1 MFGHGTSA
9 LLAAILV
16 GSFLVRFKLVGR
28 EVQHQKTPTI
38 TESKF
43 LVNFQ
48 QVMFSRNVDD
58 MQTCKSV
65 TNL

>member
-1 MFGHGTSA
+1 MLGHGTSA

-16 GSFLVRFKLVGR
+16 GSFLVRSELS
-28 EVQHQKTPTI
+28 EVQTSDI
-38 TESKF
+38 TKYKF

-48 QVMFSRNVDD
+48 QVMFGRNVDG

-65 TNL
+65 TNQ